1 MRLIIIIL
9 IALSCNYDDN
19 VHSVKD
25 FYEQQQDEECES
37 KKAFAYP
44 QIHKCLISS
53 QESKLHYN
61 NLLKQVKDS
70 QQSTSIGNTEFEGK
84 YEKHNLQ
91 HDLKEN
97 KRYYFI
103 IEPEISSNHQIR
115 LFKEC
120 LNERLQ
126 SKIEG
131 CIYALNSSIELK
143 DIGMLGC
150 EYGSIVCGRKG
161 SVVVVRGCVVG
172 MGKGNEA
179 GAFDLCGC
187 IGVLTNITLNGWRR
201 WGEIYSGRLFGG
213 KDYGREK
220 SGGEENGGE
229 GERGRGRGR
238 EGDGYGDGEGIEG
251 SISVSESHFSSFCV
265 SSAPFLSSPSIPLIS
280 LSHLTFFNISTANDA
295 CSPSTTTST
304 QTSCLMSSCSFSSIC
319 DAYDG
324 GIVPSLN
331 NPMASLSVSNTS
343 FVGCCRTRNVEC
355 IGTLDGKLT
364 PDRQNITDN
373 GANTFTWCEWNG
385 SRTTGESDSWADGA
399 SSGGAIFMY
408 GQSSATVSVSHCL
421 FNNCFA
427 YSRGGGIM
435 CHTIKSVRIENNVF
449 NACTAQ
455 NQYGG
460 GMYVSSVSTCARIS
474 GCEFQNCKAVYDGG
488 GLRLDNFQVSGTG
501 CIEAENGGGESACV
515 FDCSFTSCSLT
526 NNGGGGMFCKTVPA
540 AQFKMRSIQFISC
553 SAFREGGGLCL
564 HPNRATA
571 PNDGI
576 YCYFL
581 FFHECKCRTTSNPYG
596 HDVMYYDYYNAIS
609 TSDNPFHECYTT
621 NADDKR
627 VCYGY
632 NYSNA
637 GAWTYDQTSKKDWL
651 KDKTIYVL
659 VNGSDGYELCGANT
673 TFACKTVKKAF
684 EMCEVQISLAI
695 TLMEG
700 NHESETTTID
710 IGSKKISVIGIGK
723 DKSSIGTGA
732 LSSVGT
738 LFSVST
744 GHLVMSHL
752 KVDCNS
758 NINPS
763 SSVVVASDGGGS
775 LSLED
780 VVITTSISSGN
791 YVMSS
796 SVFVVPL
803 SQLLMTDV
811 EIINMNVSKPLFSEP
826 NQSPSSSSSS
836 SLSSSLSSALYLT
849 ATASG
854 DSMLANVKVTN
865 VKLTEGD
872 GVVVAKSVKAGET
885 FVVKNVTIEDC
896 ECKDGSGGGIKVEL
910 KSSSK
915 LQVGTSSAP
924 VNEATK
930 FNRCN
935 CSGNGGGIMVNLAD
949 GPHDFSIVSVDF
961 TGCTAK
967 SGGNYVFVNGG
978 DSENWGITT
987 EKLKGI
993 QGISSLK
1000 ELVGYDTDDTT
1011 MGQFPLNVFLD
1022 SHTGAAHVG
1031 KKKDGVLGRYD
1042 SWFCGFDYYT
1052 CATITHT
1059 AQARFSGG
1067 NKNIELDPEFV
1078 LAEKVAMDDANE
1090 WEISCATK
1098 GTAIE
1103 VKVPTTF
1110 ESAEFLID
1118 VQSRCSIKKI
1128 KFSIPS
1134 ALSSASAMIS
1144 AHSPSFNITDCSVAS
1159 SPDSAVGQSIGYSFV
1174 NALSGKLRMEQ
1185 FENREGLT
1193 FDGHSLVEFV
1203 AGVSVVY
1210 FKGCNIANV
1219 RKINGDGGL
1228 IKGAVGTQYGEGEG
1242 KVGIVVIE
1250 TCTVI
1255 NCNCQGTSQEIGKGG
1270 GICVSL
1276 DGDGSVVVNGTSTID
1291 GCEAKNNGGGGTKG
1305 RGGGMMLT
1313 MASPNCKMEIAEN
1326 VKFSSTSSSL
1336 NDAQYGKDMFVCC
1349 DSTILL
1355 GTKVNANSFKFF
1367 DKSAIPSDELKFCGS
1382 EDGKDEKVTPLFVYL
1397 FSIGSKLTVD
1407 GSGSMAYDHNS
1418 CGFEKFGCQSID
1430 YCVTSRVKENMQAVE
1445 VSSESSIK
1453 SEMKVLSFDVSL
1465 TGKAV
1470 TAGKKM
1476 KVDVKDGGEINQ
1488 NGLIE
1493 CTKSFEMTNLAF
1505 VMNKVINGRRTA
1517 FVHSSSSTI
1526 TITSCSVSFEN
1537 SPLTEEKI
1545 GYNILNI
1552 EGGELIVDGLMMEIA
1567 TTLTTNGKS
1576 PITMTNGEKLDIK
1589 NSRVSGVTVED
1600 GSGEGRGCIGAAIK
1614 EGGSAVVDNCSIST
1628 TCTGGSGMK
1637 GGGMMISVEDRGSLE
1652 IKSATFT
1659 GCQVPMEDSLQKGR
1673 GMGGGM
1679 FVSLADTMGSF
1690 VLEGVTFSECNA
1702 WKGKKVFISGNE
1714 LDEVMSNEQ
1723 LKWGL
1728 SASDEKSLDELCGWE
1743 RKTTGENGY
1752 VIPLVVYLWDNWSE
1766 KGYLS
1771 KEKGGDFSGCGF
1783 SEAPC
1788 SSIDHL
1794 ISLRYPTLGKGESQI
1809 SIGDSGLLS
1818 HPISFLSSLPT
1829 SPDSEAPAVVIKGTK
1844 KGTSVTITDEDGNA
1858 VSSGA
1863 MISSNVSLSFFNL
1876 SFIKPII
1883 TANHAVFIES
1893 SGTNTVLFVS
1903 NCSFGSLVGLAESF
1917 ACCLI
1922 KVNGGSAEIE
1932 KCSMNLISDLKG
1944 FIAFS
1949 PSATQVTIQNVNISS
1964 ATLTANSLISMT
1976 EEENQMN
1983 GNENTHLNGNKP
1995 VLKVVYCSFETIK
2008 NEGSSA
2014 SVIELGSFEN
2024 AIDCT
2029 TEDCTMSA
2037 CRSDLNTEGGGMK
2050 VVLKSEESVLKVNG
2064 STFSTCRCSM
2074 ESGRGGGLFIDGA
2087 DTNVVYDNE
2096 SQIPS
2101 LNLRIVNTLFRL
2113 NEAFAGKDIFI
2124 KCHSIL
2130 DQINETLFSLNYN
2143 QESLATNNSIC
2154 GSDLK
2159 GNTDMDVI
2167 PRITFFKGFQ
2177 VFLNGSGEDGRRC
2190 GAQGNPC
2197 SSINEAI
2204 DHIEQ
2209 GVMNAILID
2218 GEGVVSGECVIGDL
2232 YVNSYKKTQ
2241 AIVKLKLDIAKSAE
2255 KDCIMEFIN
2264 ESAVERCSF
2273 EFEDTFEASHSYI
2286 MKVKNGSM
2294 EIQKCEF
2301 YSSAT
2306 AEDMKLNSSVVS
2318 VESGELRIFDS
2329 AFRDLH
2335 AAGSVLL
2342 FNRESNVTLLET
2354 SISNIK
2360 SEGDVVSVGGKAKVV
2375 MKIMTIENVSVA
2387 SERCVVAMEDA
2398 EQEVSVLN
2406 CSFEKSANS
2415 VEKGSMM
2422 QIRRSKE
2429 VKVEICVFDG
2439 EKEEKEA
2446 EAVNGEQER
2455 VEKLCKWSGSLI
2467 DIENSNVEMKETT
2480 IRNSKVGG
2488 LWVSGGSVKIENSKF
2503 EDNNPSIEGYGSARR
2518 NVICTGNCE
2527 LSVASV
2533 KGGNGVLPN
2542 TSLWILDEGCQLGG
2556 IASERGSS
2564 YFIPVL
2570 EEVKNTTQASGSMDL
2585 SIRGKLLL
2593 PCNLSLKISMKDG
2606 EVERIQTQKIEENE
2620 CASEN
2625 EVHSVISSDIVKT
2638 IENKTEVSMSILFG
2652 KGMLSSTN
2660 TLVVINKTV
2669 PPSSGDDRISEGGN
2683 KNNNGNLN
2691 MIEWSLF
2698 AFIGCIVIVAIL
2710 LFVIVVMAVVQR
2722 RKLWEAEKKVEKERL
2737 ENEQIIQKMER
2748 RRVENG
2754 IGNFEMSE
2762 MPSTLLEG
2770 MTSQIP
2776 LLIDNDEVLPEPP
2789 PMTDEELNENDLPDL
2804 ESQLPFSEDTSVSL
2818 VSQSHSFNVISAKK
2832 PFREKEKKN
2841 IKTLYSMI
2849 HSVQGNFTLGTRAM
2863 DVVDGKEVVL
2873 AVARLFQHLISI
2885 GDERV
2890 KMMARQ
2896 LCPYSIFVDEGSYE
2910 IFVLTEELEDEK
2922 QNDELRRW
2930 KAPELNS
2937 ENEDDEEEVGDEGI
2951 GKAVVFTLG
2960 LILHE
2965 TTTGEVSLSECDA
2978 EEAQEMMRDGVRP
2991 LTEGIEGE
2999 DLVEFIEKMW
3009 ADEPN
3014 DRPRLAEVKRRMKE
3028 IMRDEV
3034 S

>member
-1 MRLIIIIL
+1 MRLI
-9 IALSCNYDDN
+9 
-19 VHSVKD
+19 
-25 FYEQQQDEECES
+25 
-37 KKAFAYP
+37 
-44 QIHKCLISS
+44 
-53 QESKLHYN
+53 
-61 NLLKQVKDS
+61 
-70 QQSTSIGNTEFEGK
+70 
-84 YEKHNLQ
+84 
-91 HDLKEN
+91 
-97 KRYYFI
+97 
-103 IEPEISSNHQIR
+103 
-115 LFKEC
+115 
-120 LNERLQ
+120 
-126 SKIEG
+126 
-131 CIYALNSSIELK
+131 NSSIELK
-143 DIGMLGC
+143 EIGLI
-150 EYGSIVCGRKG
+150 GSECGSVVRGRRG

-172 MGKGNEA
+172 MGKDNEA
-179 GAFDLCGC
+179 GVFDLSGS
-187 IGVLTNITLNGWRR
+187 IGILTNITLNGWRR
-201 WGEIYSGRLFGG
+201 GGEIYSGRLFGG
-213 KDYGREK
+213 KGYGGEK
-220 SGGEENGGE
+220 SGGEEKEEGGR
-229 GERGRGRGR
+229 ERDRGR
-238 EGDGYGDGEGIEG
+238 EGEGEGDGEGIEG

-280 LSHLTFFNISTANDA
+280 LSHLTFFNISTAGDA
-295 CSPSTTTST
+295 CSPSTSTSI
-304 QTSCLMSSCSFSSIC
+304 QTSCLMNSCSFSSVC

-324 GIVPSLN
+324 GIVPSIN
-331 NPMASLSVSNTS
+331 NPFASLTVSNTS
-343 FVGCCRTRNVEC
+343 FVGCCRTRNIERE
-355 IGTLDGKLT
+355 GTAEVPLK
-364 PDRQNITDN
+364 PDRQNETFN
-373 GANTFTWCEWNG
+373 GANSFTWCEW
-385 SRTTGESDSWADGA
+385 SESKTTGNGNTYSDGTSN
-399 SSGGAIFMY
+399 GGAIFMH
-408 GQSSATVSVSHCL
+408 GQSSATVSVSHCA
-421 FNNCFA
+421 FNECVA
-427 YSRGGGIM
+427 HWCGGGIH
-435 CHTIKSVRIENNVF
+435 CYNIKSVEILNNTF
-449 NACTAQ
+449 DSCTAQ
-455 NQYGG
+455 NYLGG
-460 GMYVSSVSTCARIS
+460 GVFVYTISTCVRIS

-488 GLRLDNFQVSGTG
+488 GLFLENFLVSGTG
-501 CIEAENGGGESACV
+501 CIGTESGEGESACV
-515 FDCSFTSCSLT
+515 FDCSFTSCSIT
-526 NNGGGGMFCKTVPA
+526 NSWGGGMYCHSVPTS
-540 AQFKMRSIQFISC
+540 FKMRNIQFISC
-553 SAFREGGGLCL
+553 SASSHGGGLDL
-564 HPNRATA
+564 YPHRQGLQ
-571 PNDGI
+571 NDI
-576 YCYFL
+576 IFCYFL
-581 FFHECKCRTTSNPYG
+581 FFHDCRCSRDLPHG
-596 HDVMYYDYYNAIS
+596 HDVYYEDQYNLYLS
-609 TSDNPFHECYTT
+609 SNNPFYECYTT
-621 NADDKR
+621 NADDQR
-627 VCYGY
+627 VCYAY
-632 NYSNA
+632 DASSSES
-637 GAWTYDQTSKKDWL
+637 WTYQHREKWDWL
-651 KDKTIYVL
+651 KRGILNRFVAVSGGGED
-659 VNGSDGYELCGANT
+659 DLCGLDESS
-673 TFACKTVKKAF
+673 ACRTIGVAVEKSVIQ
-684 EMCEVQISLAI
+684 VSLSV

-700 NHESETTTID
+700 NHQSETATVET
-710 IGSKKISVIGIGK
+710 GTKKISVIGKDK
-723 DKSSIGTGA
+723 DKSSIETGA
-732 LSSVGT
+732 LSSAGA

-744 GHLVMSHL
+744 GHLGLLHM

-758 NINPS
+758 NANPS
-763 SSVVVASDGGGS
+763 SPSVVVVSDGSGS

-780 VVITTSISSGN
+780 VVITTSVSSGN

-811 EIINMNVSKPLFSEP
+811 EIINMNISKSLFSE
-826 NQSPSSSSSS
+826 SDISSSSSS
-836 SLSSSLSSALYLT
+836 SALFLT

-854 DSMLANVKVTN
+854 DSELANVKVTN

-885 FVVKNVTIEDC
+885 FMVKNVTIEDC
-896 ECKDGSGGGIKVEL
+896 ECKAGSGGGIKVEL
-910 KSSSK
+910 ESSSK
-915 LQVGTSSAP
+915 LQVETL
-924 VNEATK
+924 TK
-930 FNRCN
+930 FNRCK
-935 CSGNGGGIMVNLAD
+935 CSGYGGGIMLYLDDNS
-949 GPHDFSIVSVDF
+949 HDFSIVSVDF
-961 TGCTAK
+961 SGCEAN
-967 SGGNYVFVNGG
+967 SGGNYVFVNGSNSASWKRNSSTLNVQH
-978 DSENWGITT
+978 DSSKFN
-987 EKLKGI
+987 
-993 QGISSLK
+993 
-1000 ELVGYDTDDTT
+1000 ELVGYDRSDTT
-1011 MGQFPLNVFLD
+1011 MGQFPLNIFLD
-1022 SHTGAAHVG
+1022 TISGAAHVG
-1031 KKKDGVLGRYD
+1031 KAKNNLGGYN
-1042 SWFCGFDYYT
+1042 SWFCGLDYYP
-1052 CATITHT
+1052 CATIAHT

-1078 LAEKVAMDDANE
+1078 LVEKVAMADSFE

-1103 VKVPTTF
+1103 VKVPATF
-1110 ESAEFLID
+1110 ESIEFLID

-1159 SPDSAVGQSIGYSFV
+1159 SPDSAVSQSIGYSFV

-1185 FENREGLT
+1185 FEIREGLT
-1193 FDGHSLVEFV
+1193 FDGHSFVEFV

-1228 IKGAVGTQYGEGEG
+1228 IKGAVGTQYEEGEG
-1242 KVGIVVIE
+1242 KVGIAVIE

-1291 GCEAKNNGGGGTKG
+1291 SCEAKNNGGGTKG

-1382 EDGKDEKVTPLFVYL
+1382 EDWKDEKVIPLFVYL

-1476 KVDVKDGGEINQ
+1476 KVDVKDGGDINQ
-1488 NGLIE
+1488 IGLIE
-1493 CTKSFEMTNLAF
+1493 CTKSFEMNNLAF

-1526 TITSCSVSFEN
+1526 TITSCSVSFASDALAN
-1537 SPLTEEKI
+1537 EKI

-1552 EGGELIVDGLMMEIA
+1552 EGGELIVDGLMMEIVP
-1567 TTLTTNGKS
+1567 TLTMNGKS

-1637 GGGMMISVEDRGSLE
+1637 GGGMMISVENGGSLE
-1652 IKSATFT
+1652 IKSATFK
-1659 GCQVPMEDSLQKGR
+1659 GCQVPTEDSLQKGR

-1679 FVSLADTMGSF
+1679 FVSLADTMESF
-1690 VLEGVTFSECNA
+1690 VLDGMAFEGCNA

-1714 LDEVMSNEQ
+1714 LDEVMSNEK
-1723 LKWGL
+1723 LKEEL
-1728 SASDEKSLDELCGWE
+1728 SASDKKSLDELCGWE

-1766 KGYLS
+1766 KGYVS

-1794 ISLRYPTLGKGESQI
+1794 ISLRYEPLGKGESHV
-1809 SIGDSGLLS
+1809 SIGDSGSLS

-1829 SPDSEAPAVVIKGTK
+1829 SPDSEAPAVAIKGTK

-1876 SFIKPII
+1876 SFIKPSI
-1883 TANHAVFIES
+1883 TTNHEVFIES
-1893 SGTNTVLFVS
+1893 SGTNTVLSVTD
-1903 NCSFGSLVGLAESF
+1903 CSFGSSSGTVESF
-1917 ACCLI
+1917 AYCVI
-1922 KVNGGSAEIE
+1922 KVNGGSAAIQSSTLNKINE
-1932 KCSMNLISDLKG
+1932 LKG

-1949 PSATQVTIQNVNISS
+1949 PSASQVTIQNVNISS

-1995 VLKVVYCSFETIK
+1995 VLKVVYCWFETIK

-2029 TEDCTMSA
+2029 IEDCTMST

-2087 DTNVVYDNE
+2087 DPNVNIDDE

-2101 LNLRIVNTLFRL
+2101 LNFKIVNILFRL
-2113 NEAFAGKDIFI
+2113 NEAHVGKDIFI
-2124 KCHSIL
+2124 KCHSIY

-2143 QESLATNNSIC
+2143 QESLGTNNSIC

-2167 PRITFFKGFQ
+2167 PRITYFKGLQ
-2177 VFLNGSGEDGRRC
+2177 VFLNGSGNDSRRC

-2197 SSINEAI
+2197 SSINGAI

-2232 YVNSYKKTQ
+2232 VVRSFKKSQ
-2241 AIVKLKLDIAKSAE
+2241 AIVRLKSKIEKSEE

-2286 MKVKNGSM
+2286 LKVKNGSM

-2306 AEDMKLNSSVVS
+2306 TVDMKLNSSVVG

-2329 AFRDLH
+2329 TFKDLH
-2335 AAGSVLL
+2335 SAGSILL

-2375 MKIMTIENVSVA
+2375 MKIMTIENVTVL
-2387 SERCVVAMEDA
+2387 SEECAIGMEDA

-2422 QIRRSKE
+2422 RVSQCKD

-2439 EKEEKEA
+2439 EKEGEIINEEVEGKE
-2446 EAVNGEQER
+2446 G
-2455 VEKLCKWSGSLI
+2455 LCEWNGSLV
-2467 DIENSNVEMKETT
+2467 DIEDSKVVMRETT
-2480 IRNSKVGG
+2480 IMKSKRGG
-2488 LWVSGGSVKIENSKF
+2488 LWVGGGNVKIEKGEF
-2503 EDNNPSIEGYGSARR
+2503 ENNNPSIEGYGSARR
-2518 NVICTGNCE
+2518 NVICTGNSE
-2527 LSVASV
+2527 LNVASV
-2533 KGGNGVLPN
+2533 KGGDGLKDNS
-2542 TSLWILDEGCQLGG
+2542 SLWILDEGCQLGG

-2564 YFIPVL
+2564 YFISIL

-2585 SIRGKLLL
+2585 IILGKLLL

-2620 CASEN
+2620 CITEN
-2625 EVHSVISSDIVKT
+2625 EVHSVISSDLVKV

-2652 KGMLSSTN
+2652 KGILSSTN
-2660 TLVVINKTV
+2660 KLVVINKSE
-2669 PPSSGDDRISEGGN
+2669 PENEKNENEREGDDNIN
-2683 KNNNGNLN
+2683 KRGDK
-2691 MIEWSLF
+2691 IEWSLF
-2698 AFIGCIVIVAIL
+2698 AFIACIVVIAIL
-2710 LFVIVVMAVVQR
+2710 LFVIVMIAVQLRKKQHRGGRRDEDGDYEESTNMEKGEWRKEDVAKRVEEEEEEKGEMQTLLTEEMRNEMRVSSDKGGELEECENKEMVESGFDYEEVIEVVPVNYIEIQTVATLMSSGDDGSMENGACAYGKEDVNMPKRDRKAKKGKR
-2722 RKLWEAEKKVEKERL
+2722 RKGKKRKQMEDVDEIRDERGGSKIGLEEYGGVAADDGRKGNPAEYYVGISSDPSRHFSMIGEDSEEQGMKRMKEEETEVVEEREREEIGEEKQKRRKKKKKR
-2737 ENEQIIQKMER
+2737 NQKME
-2748 RRVENG
+2748 EK
-2754 IGNFEMSE
+2754 SE
-2762 MPSTLLEG
+2762 
-2770 MTSQIP
+2770 I
-2776 LLIDNDEVLPEPP
+2776 
-2789 PMTDEELNENDLPDL
+2789 
-2804 ESQLPFSEDTSVSL
+2804 
-2818 VSQSHSFNVISAKK
+2818 
-2832 PFREKEKKN
+2832 
-2841 IKTLYSMI
+2841 
-2849 HSVQGNFTLGTRAM
+2849 
-2863 DVVDGKEVVL
+2863 
-2873 AVARLFQHLISI
+2873 
-2885 GDERV
+2885 
-2890 KMMARQ
+2890 
-2896 LCPYSIFVDEGSYE
+2896 
-2910 IFVLTEELEDEK
+2910 
-2922 QNDELRRW
+2922 
-2930 KAPELNS
+2930 
-2937 ENEDDEEEVGDEGI
+2937 
-2951 GKAVVFTLG
+2951 
-2960 LILHE
+2960 ILD
-2965 TTTGEVSLSECDA
+2965 DA
-2978 EEAQEMMRDGVRP
+2978 EMGLLDAG
-2991 LTEGIEGE
+2991 
-2999 DLVEFIEKMW
+2999 
-3009 ADEPN
+3009 
-3014 DRPRLAEVKRRMKE
+3014 
-3028 IMRDEV
+3028 
-3034 S
+3034 